1 MKLSTKLYGTVA
13 GLALTGIIGA
23 VTGLWY
29 LRILGQ
35 ELTTATDKTAVKLDL
50 VNASR
55 ARSWE
60 MIAELRGVFLFAEL
74 KNPTQLDANENSW
87 HAAFKRTREQIKEI
101 RPLLVTDQSRTD
113 LNAFE
118 AALTEFEKT
127 SAAYIRLC
135 RTNQFE
141 QVATVVPKVL
151 EFAKVANE
159 TLTDLKNI
167 QRGLLKNSQKS
178 AAVLQSQSL
187 FINIGMG
194 GLLLIIAALAVWV
207 VRGINRT
214 LVEAVS
220 DLYQGADQV
229 AAAADQ
235 VAAASQSLA
244 QGSSEQAASL
254 QETSAS
260 SEEINA
266 MARRNSENSR
276 GAACLMTQSQQKVV
290 AANRSLEQMVV
301 AMGQIKTSS
310 DKISKIIKVIDEI
323 AFQTNIL
330 ALNAAVEAAR
340 AGEAGLGFAVVAD
353 EVRSLAQRCAG
364 AARDTAVLIEESIG
378 KSVEGTTIVAE
389 VAKAI
394 RAITDETAK
403 TKTLVDEVSLGSQ
416 EQARGSEE
424 VAKAIMQ
431 MEQVTQSTA
440 ASAEETASVS
450 EELTAQSHS
459 LKETVHQLSAL
470 IGGAVRGAVC

>member
-330 ALNAAVEAAR
+330 ALNAAVEA
-340 AGEAGLGFAVVAD
+340 GLGFAVVAD